1 MTKCPCCGYEPDK
14 KYNFTNKIR
23 ELLSKRNNR
32 TRRLLTKISL
42 IIQTKVPS
50 ENSQY
55 KYFYFL
61 QGISK
66 VSDDIVS
73 WSIERF
79 KIDNHINNTRG
90 FAYLRSIIFNEEK
103 NRDTRLKNEYAR
115 VGKPPSIRKIGEEDA

>member
-1 MTKCPCCGYEPDK
+1 ME
-14 KYNFTNKIR
+14 TN
-23 ELLSKRNNR
+23 
-32 TRRLLTKISL
+32 ISL
-42 IIQTKVPS
+42 KIQTKVPS

-66 VSDDIVS
+66 VSDNIVS